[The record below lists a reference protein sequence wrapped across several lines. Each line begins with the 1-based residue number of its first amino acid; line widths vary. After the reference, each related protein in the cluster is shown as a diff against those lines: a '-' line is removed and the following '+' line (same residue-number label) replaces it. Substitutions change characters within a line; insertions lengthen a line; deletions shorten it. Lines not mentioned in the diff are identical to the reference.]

1 MSVKSNDG
9 GGGGYGT
16 RMSVKS
22 NDGGGGGYGTRMS
35 VKSNDGGGGGLNS
48 ARPAVMLQMSL
59 FSCVFLVLY
68 GGSGSYGRDRSVC
81 ATIHA
86 G

>member
-22 NDGGGGGYGTRMS
+22 NYGEGGRGG
-35 VKSNDGGGGGLNS
+35 VGGGLWYKNVS
-48 ARPAVMLQMSL
+48 EK
-59 FSCVFLVLY
+59 
-68 GGSGSYGRDRSVC
+68 
-81 ATIHA
+81 
-86 G
+86 

>member
-22 NDGGGGGYGTRMS
+22 NDGGGGLWYKNVS
-35 VKSNDGGGGGLNS
+35 EK
-48 ARPAVMLQMSL
+48 
-59 FSCVFLVLY
+59 
-68 GGSGSYGRDRSVC
+68 
-81 ATIHA
+81 
-86 G
+86 

>member
-1 MSVKSNDG
+1 MNKQYVARRERGGLVYAGKLNFISTNLGVG

-35 VKSNDGGGGGLNS
+35 VKSNDGGGGLWYKNVS
-48 ARPAVMLQMSL
+48 EK
-59 FSCVFLVLY
+59 
-68 GGSGSYGRDRSVC
+68 
-81 ATIHA
+81 
-86 G
+86 